1 MASLFWFSLFLL
13 PLSGFWP
20 FFFKPPLAPLGGV
33 INNETDIT
41 IGSEYTTDSRSK
53 GTDFEISS
61 SSSQALKEVTTVNQ
75 DNDNSGQNRN
85 NVPLPSDFIT
95 TAIALNPENITDV
108 EKVIMS
114 STLHETE
121 EDYSN
126 QLKRY
131 EIIVEDNHS
140 DLNEDSRN
148 ITKNETDSETEAD
161 ERFSYFEKNL
171 GAEDQNI
178 EKSTNLFVNVQKK
191 ETQDLEELKKISD
204 IIDKTLK
211 PSINTKTG
219 EEYNR
224 DDVYSTVLEESKLN
238 SLANDV
244 LVDHVL
250 NLSGNSYEE
259 DASFEMNQ
267 NVSDDRLGTTDTGD
281 YATDELFTNVEEV
294 YDCLENITC
303 LSELYDYHS
312 GIQFN
317 ETESLNEEITEKYNF
332 DVHVQRL
339 NDDNIHSTESSIN
352 NDTDHDY
359 IKEMIPDSYDETFLY
374 DEEATKDNITR
385 LAETAQIISH
395 EVPNY

>member
-1 MASLFWFSLFLL
+1 
-13 PLSGFWP
+13 
-20 FFFKPPLAPLGGV
+20 
-33 INNETDIT
+33 
-41 IGSEYTTDSRSK
+41 
-53 GTDFEISS
+53 
-61 SSSQALKEVTTVNQ
+61 
-75 DNDNSGQNRN
+75 
-85 NVPLPSDFIT
+85 
-95 TAIALNPENITDV
+95 
-108 EKVIMS
+108 MS

-148 ITKNETDSETEAD
+148 ITKNETDSD
-161 ERFSYFEKNL
+161 ERFSYFEENFEENFR
-171 GAEDQNI
+171 AEDQKKK
-178 EKSTNLFVNVQKK
+178 KSTNLFVNVQKK

-303 LSELYDYHS
+303 LSELYDNQS
-312 GIQFN
+312 GIQFK
-317 ETESLNEEITEKYNF
+317 EIESLNEEKGNSCNLCS
-332 DVHVQRL
+332 V
-339 NDDNIHSTESSIN
+339 
-352 NDTDHDY
+352 
-359 IKEMIPDSYDETFLY
+359 
-374 DEEATKDNITR
+374 TK
-385 LAETAQIISH
+385 L
-395 EVPNY
+395 